1 MIKSCR
7 TMMVGLVGL
16 WLGGCSV
23 VVFEDSAACPA
34 QKTCPIDA
42 TKVAPVP
49 KGTEPNELEQDD
61 TAQNITSADETAS
74 SASQQQGTVGQTAS
88 MSAVDVVNQIDGHL
102 SYFDVDSAALRTP
115 TVSGLLF
122 VAEYLKANPTGRI
135 LVEGHCDERGT
146 RDYNIALGHKR
157 AEAVRKQLARMGVDQ
172 QRITTKSFGKE
183 RPAMR
188 GTSPETWAKNR
199 RTVIR
204 IRGE

>member
-1 MIKSCR
+1 MKICR
-7 TMMVGLVGL
+7 TLRAAFIGL
-16 WLGGCSV
+16 WLSGCSV
-23 VVFEDSAACPA
+23 VVFEDGPACPA
-34 QKTCPIDA
+34 DRACPVAVTPSATPADAAPAKAENAAPAKTSDQTSDQIADPAPTKAA
-42 TKVAPVP
+42 TKQA
-49 KGTEPNELEQDD
+49 K
-61 TAQNITSADETAS
+61 
-74 SASQQQGTVGQTAS
+74 
-88 MSAVDVVNQIDGHL
+88 VDVKIDGYL
-102 SYFDVDSAALRTP
+102 SYFDYDSAVLSQQTL
-115 TVSGLLF
+115 SGLLF
-122 VAEYLKANPTGRI
+122 VADYLKSNPAVQI

-157 AEAVRKQLARMGVDQ
+157 ADAVRKQLARMGVDR

>member
-1 MIKSCR
+1 MKTSCR
-7 TMMVGLVGL
+7 TMMVGLIGL

-49 KGTEPNELEQDD
+49 KGTEPNELERGNAD
-61 TAQNITSADETAS
+61 QNITSADESSS
-74 SASQQQGTVGQTAS
+74 SASQQRGTAGQTAS
-88 MSAVDVVNQIDGHL
+88 MSLVDVANQIDGHL

-115 TVSGLLF
+115 TISGLLF
-122 VAEYLKANPTGRI
+122 VAEYLKANPTERI

-146 RDYNIALGHKR
+146 RDYNLALGEKR
-157 AEAVRKQLARMGVDQ
+157 AEAIRVQLVKQGVDRR
-172 QRITTKSFGKE
+172 RIKTKSFGKE
-183 RPAMR
+183 RPAML
-188 GTSPETWAKNR
+188 GASPEAWAKNR

-204 IRGE
+204 LISD